1 MPRRGCA
8 KQAFV
13 SPVLSR
19 PEYPSTLLI
28 RQGNLTLQFL
38 MLQHTQAV
46 EELLLA
52 NFEERSNL
60 APKSLQH
67 DDDIETEYQDRLIK
81 CCAPDAPEKEA
92 KARNCC
98 GCYKESNSSG
108 CGSSSHKDE
117 KEDGPFTN
125 LAFDNDPRV
134 PDQIMIKEYSTVG
147 RFSQVSID
155 NVTLFAPD
163 FFI

>member
-1 MPRRGCA
+1 
-8 KQAFV
+8 
-13 SPVLSR
+13 
-19 PEYPSTLLI
+19 
-28 RQGNLTLQFL
+28 

-108 CGSSSHKDE
+108 CGSNSHKDE

-134 PDQIMIKEYSTVG
+134 SDQIMIKEYSTVG
-147 RFSQVSID
+147 RFSQVSIE

-163 FFI
+163 FFIYLHRTLQSQPLRIGFENRGCGE